1 MTYFYIFEKRF
12 LNLFVCFQKCKN
24 ILESFLLILLL
35 VLYQKLTQLVLQEYG
50 PVVEPPPG
58 VSISNED
65 DYRSPS
71 EDSGLGMGIS
81 DRVQR

>member
-1 MTYFYIFEKRF
+1 M
-12 LNLFVCFQKCKN
+12 
-24 ILESFLLILLL
+24 
-35 VLYQKLTQLVLQEYG
+35 VLQEYG
-50 PVVEPPPG
+50 PEPPPG

-65 DYRSPS
+65 GYRSPS